1 MLDDRRV
8 ARSNRICYRE
18 RKESMGILPE
28 RQSKTTTFRPIL
40 KDEFRSLQI
49 CRRTRMEGDRMEVTP
64 IQNIHVEVHVK
75 SLSTAKPSEVKMHV
89 QALLNRHSMTFGNY
103 RWTEFDDKFLHK
115 HVDSVVIDLQETTQ
129 PLDLKSCDVSI
140 HVFTLNEEGPST
152 LNLEEDEDLS
162 AANHWLLPAAEFDGL
177 WESLVYETGVK
188 AKLLDYVTTTI
199 YFSDKNVDSNL
210 ISWNRVVLLHGPPG
224 TGKTSL
230 CKALAQKL
238 SIRLSSRYT
247 YGQFV
252 EINSHS
258 LFSKWF
264 SESGKLVTKMFQ
276 KIQLLIDDKDAL
288 VFVLIDEPRQLD
300 VSPAVLLLFIFLFL
314 TFYGID
320 MAMQVESLTAARK
333 ACQAGTEPSDAIRVV
348 NAVLTQ
354 LDQIKRYPN
363 VVILT
368 TSNVTEKIDLA
379 FVDRADIKQ
388 YIGPPSEKGIYNIY
402 LSCLEELMKCQII
415 YPRQQLF
422 TMYELETMGFVR
434 SEVSEHSLK
443 LRNIAVKS
451 KGLSGRALRKLP
463 FLAHALFVQ
472 QTPSVTLERFLKAMC
487 RAVDKQREEEANL
500 INGRLAGADQM
511 ISLRLIVV
519 RLFLRVS
526 GDSFVVNAFLRRG
539 MEECERYSATDHK
552 LKSMQKAS
560 CEPSSLNEKHVAGIQ
575 NSGVFQHGPSRHLFL
590 VVLTPAQPGSA
601 CLWLSETTPSW
612 VNAGILVV
620 SETDNA
626 CWLEE
631 TEVPDC
637 QGELHNSNERKEIK
651 GENNYNWH
659 LSWKPDTDDNRE
671 EKAVKQ
677 GPWNVEQIPSALSAW
692 THSPLAPTE
701 SRGLTEFHVEARNR
715 GTSFLGPNVGFDEV
729 TIKVK
734 ERSVMGQRVKRRLIP
749 PLTEGER
756 LTFSGVRAALTQTGK
771 H

>member
-1 MLDDRRV
+1 CLD
-8 ARSNRICYRE
+8 SL
-18 RKESMGILPE
+18 SSLILSHF
-28 RQSKTTTFRPIL
+28 QYVDFIL
-40 KDEFRSLQI
+40 RFLF
-49 CRRTRMEGDRMEVTP
+49 
-64 IQNIHVEVHVK
+64 
-75 SLSTAKPSEVKMHV
+75 STAKPSEVKMHV
-89 QALLNRHSMTFGNY
+89 QALLNRHSTTFGNY

-115 HVDSVVIDLQETTQ
+115 HVDSVLFLYAQ

-140 HVFTLNEEGPST
+140 HVFTLNEEGPNRLS
-152 LNLEEDEDLS
+152 LEEDEDLS

-188 AKLLDYVTTTI
+188 TKLLDYVTTTI

-210 ISWNRVVLLHGPPG
+210 ISWNRVVLLHGKFSCPETVNQAVKSVRRP
-224 TGKTSL
+224 
-230 CKALAQKL
+230 
-238 SIRLSSRYT
+238 SSRYT

-276 KIQLLIDDKDAL
+276 QIQLLIDDKDAL
-288 VFVLIDEPRQLD
+288 VFVLIDE
-300 VSPAVLLLFIFLFL
+300 
-314 TFYGID
+314 
-320 MAMQVESLTAARK
+320 VESLTAARK

-434 SEVSEHSLK
+434 SDVSEHSLK

-472 QTPSVTLERFLKAMC
+472 TPSVSLESFLKAMC

-500 INGRLAGADQM
+500 ING
-511 ISLRLIVV
+511 V
-519 RLFLRVS
+519 
-526 GDSFVVNAFLRRG
+526 
-539 MEECERYSATDHK
+539 
-552 LKSMQKAS
+552 
-560 CEPSSLNEKHVAGIQ
+560 
-575 NSGVFQHGPSRHLFL
+575 
-590 VVLTPAQPGSA
+590 
-601 CLWLSETTPSW
+601 
-612 VNAGILVV
+612 
-620 SETDNA
+620 
-626 CWLEE
+626 
-631 TEVPDC
+631 
-637 QGELHNSNERKEIK
+637 
-651 GENNYNWH
+651 
-659 LSWKPDTDDNRE
+659 
-671 EKAVKQ
+671 
-677 GPWNVEQIPSALSAW
+677 
-692 THSPLAPTE
+692 
-701 SRGLTEFHVEARNR
+701 
-715 GTSFLGPNVGFDEV
+715 
-729 TIKVK
+729 
-734 ERSVMGQRVKRRLIP
+734 
-749 PLTEGER
+749 
-756 LTFSGVRAALTQTGK
+756 
-771 H
+771 